1 MESDEQQTEAET
13 NTANYQALFVIG
25 ITFMGAGVALMV
37 STGPAML
44 GLTAVGIVFMIVGL
58 ANRDKWQRST

>member
-1 MESDEQQTEAET
+1 MDSDERPSGTET
-13 NTANYQALFVIG
+13 NTTNYQALFVIG

-44 GLTAVGIVFMIVGL
+44 GLTAIGIVFMVIGL